1 MKLAACYTVFN
12 GEELLEKSMEQIS
25 HEVDVFIICY
35 QTISNKGNENRT
47 LDGFLSRFD
56 GRLNVILVHFTPNL
70 ALNTKENER
79 NKHEIM
85 LKTARLHGATH
96 VLLAACDHFY
106 DKNQFSIA
114 LRESIV
120 GDFDVTFTRMFTYYK
135 RPTWQISPPEEYF
148 MPLIIKLHHQTSIIS
163 RILYPVLVDPSVK
176 VNTCDRWH
184 VFTLSECALHHY
196 SMIRADIDSKFNN
209 AAASMRWTVEQIKR
223 FKREYETASVGST
236 IEYFQNRKICE
247 VDNYFLL

>member
-12 GEELLEKSMEQIS
+12 GEELLEASMAQIA
-25 HEVDVFIICY
+25 HEVDVFVICY
-35 QTISNKGNENRT
+35 QTISNKGNENVDLLRFLRRFAT
-47 LDGFLSRFD
+47 VDG
-56 GRLNVILVHFTPNL
+56 VILVHFTPNL

-79 NKHEIM
+79 NKHELM

-106 DKNQFSIA
+106 DKNQFSVA

-148 MPLIIKLHHQTSIIS
+148 MPLIIKLHPKTSIIN
-163 RILYPVLVDPSVK
+163 RKLYPVLVDPSVK

-196 SMIRADIDSKFNN
+196 SMIRTDINSKFDN
-209 AAASMRWTVEQIKR
+209 AAASMRWTTEQIAT
-223 FKREYETASVGST
+223 FKTEYANAAIGDSIS
-236 IEYFQNRKICE
+236 YFQNKRLIDVE
-247 VDNYFLL
+247 NYFAL